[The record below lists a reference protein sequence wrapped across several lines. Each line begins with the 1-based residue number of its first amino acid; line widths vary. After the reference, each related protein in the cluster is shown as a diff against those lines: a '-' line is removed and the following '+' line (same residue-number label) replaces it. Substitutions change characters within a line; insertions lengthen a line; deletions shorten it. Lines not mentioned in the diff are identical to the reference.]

1 MAGSP
6 PGARDGEKT
15 DHTIEDATVPQ
26 DGSTETEKRSDGD
39 DSSNTI
45 TTAEQTVLSEQLRF
59 DDVKLSFFGI
69 YSFASWIDIIIV
81 IICSVCAVIAG
92 AIIPVTP
99 IISSRIILAFSKAEA
114 QGSDLRPLVDQYTL
128 YYVYIMIAALVTWFV
143 STAGFNF
150 TGARIT
156 RTIKKSYFS
165 AVLRQNMAVF
175 DDKGAGEILS
185 HLTDD
190 TMAIQNAISSKLSQT
205 ISAGGTL
212 VGTIA
217 VCFSLD
223 WLLTFE
229 LIWSLVLGYAV
240 LYLGGKLTVRYSSRS
255 IEASSAGSAV
265 VEEALSSIKTTTALG
280 MQNHV
285 HSTYMAFLG
294 KASKNGFVLGSM
306 NAGMLA
312 VCVASGYFNVALAF
326 WQGSRR
332 LTDAKTSFTAVVT
345 IAMVTK
351 AAAFC
356 VLSVGSNMEIF
367 AMAVAGT
374 RRLARMTHRVSPIDS
389 SNEKGLSP
397 GQFNSTMELRNVRH
411 IYPCR
416 PNTVVLDDVSLVFP
430 SGRTTAIVGHS
441 GSGKSSISNMLLRF
455 YDPLAGRILLDD
467 KDLSTYQ
474 IRWLRQQI
482 AVVKQES
489 FMFNKSVYDNIKI
502 GLTGPRWAA
511 VSDDDKD
518 KAIYKAAEIAQADD
532 FVRKLPQGYE
542 TIVGTR
548 GSRLS
553 GGQLQRIA
561 IARALVNDPQILIL
575 DEATSALDT
584 TTEAKLLSAMTGENR
599 QRTTIVIAHRLS
611 TIREADN
618 IVVLNAGRVVE
629 SGTHDDLMA
638 AQSFYY
644 ELVKA
649 QDVGHDEQS
658 TNDDEILD
666 EKRDSTSSSVA
677 KADVDKDQNDGEGQ
691 TGASSDAETNDNV
704 VSSSVFSMMVFIFKL
719 NKGEWHWLILGLIF
733 CVIAGGEE
741 PASAV
746 LFGKAISA
754 ISQSSGNSAD
764 TIRSQAG
771 FYSWMFFLLAWVML
785 IACAAQGIAFAFSSE
800 HLTTRVRSLALQ
812 QYLRMDISYF
822 DKKENSAAAL
832 SGFLSGST
840 RDLTG
845 LSGSALGII
854 LICISTLISGVVV
867 SLALGWKL
875 ALVCL
880 SVIPLM
886 MGGGYFGVW
895 LVGDFEKKNELFA
908 NRTAEFAG
916 ETLHGI
922 QTIAALTREQTALD
936 EFHETL
942 EASKTK
948 ALAANLQASLM
959 YALTQTAYYACMA
972 LSFWYGGRLILRGEY
987 SLFQVIAV
995 QSAMLLSGYSAGMIF
1010 SWTPNIGSAKQA
1022 AASLQRLLAQKSAID
1037 PSSPG
1042 GAKADAIQ
1050 GQIEFNSV
1058 SFAYPSRPDHPAL
1071 KNLSFKIPSGAN
1083 VAFVGTTGS
1092 GKSTIVSLIE
1102 RFYDPTSGSVLVD
1115 SKPIDFYKMS
1125 EYRKSIALVSQEPNL
1140 YSGTIKM
1147 NLTLGLEDEDV
1158 KPSDAAIE
1166 AACKEANIYDFISSL
1181 PDGLN
1186 TEVGS
1191 GGNQLSVGQKQR
1203 IVLARALLR
1212 QPKIL
1217 LLDEATS
1224 ALDSQSESL
1233 IQQTLDKVKKN
1244 RTTITIAHRLST
1256 IVKADKI
1263 YVLSEG
1269 NIVESGTH
1277 PQLMALKGSYYEL
1290 YTASK
1295 SGQTL

>member
-1 MAGSP
+1 MTGSP
-6 PGARDGEKT
+6 PGAIDGEKT
-15 DHTIEDATVPQ
+15 DHTITDATVPQ
-26 DGSTETEKRSDGD
+26 DGNAETGKISARD
-39 DSSNTI
+39 DSPITI
-45 TTAEQTVLSEQLRF
+45 TTAEQTFLSEQLRF
-59 DDVKLSFFGI
+59 EDVKLSFLGI
-69 YSFASWIDIIIV
+69 YSFASWIDLIIV
-81 IICSVCAVIAG
+81 IISTVCAVAAG

-114 QGSDLRPLVDQYTL
+114 QGKDLKSLVDEYTL
-128 YYVYIMIAALVTWFV
+128 YYVYIMIAALVTWFI

-156 RTIKKSYFS
+156 RTMKMSYFS

-205 ISAGGTL
+205 ISACGTL
-212 VGTIA
+212 VATLA
-217 VCFSLD
+217 VCFALD
-223 WLLTFE
+223 WILTFE
-229 LIWSLVLGYAV
+229 LIWSLILGYAV
-240 LYLGGKLTVRYSSRS
+240 LYFGGKFTVRYSSRS
-255 IEASSAGSAV
+255 MEASSAGSAA

-285 HSTYMAFLG
+285 HTTYMGFQG
-294 KASKNGFVLGSM
+294 TASKNGFILGSM
-306 NAGMLA
+306 NACMLA

-332 LTDAKTSFTAVVT
+332 LTDAKTTFTAVVA

-356 VLSVGSNMEIF
+356 VLSIGSNMEIF

-389 SNEKGLSP
+389 SNDKGLSP
-397 GQFNSTMELRNVRH
+397 GQFNSTIELRNVKH

-416 PNTVVLDDVSLVFP
+416 PNTVVLDDVSIAFP
-430 SGRTTAIVGHS
+430 SGMTTAIVGHS

-489 FMFNKSVYDNIKI
+489 FMFNNSVYDNIKI
-502 GLTGPRWAA
+502 GLTGPRWVT
-511 VSDDDKD
+511 VSDDDKS
-518 KAIYKAAEIAQADD
+518 KAIYKAADMAQADD
-532 FVRKLPQGYE
+532 FIRKLPQGYD

-561 IARALVNDPQILIL
+561 IARALVNDPRILIL
-575 DEATSALDT
+575 DEATSALDSE
-584 TTEAKLLSAMTGENR
+584 TEARLLSSMTGENH

-629 SGTHDDLMA
+629 SGKHDDLMA

-649 QDVGHDEQS
+649 QDVDHDEQS
-658 TNDDEILD
+658 TNDEIHD
-666 EKRDSTSSSVA
+666 EKLDSSSSVA
-677 KADVDKDQNDGEGQ
+677 KADEKDQNDKEGQ
-691 TGASSDAETNDNV
+691 TGASSDAEANDDV
-704 VSSSVFSMMVFIFKL
+704 VSSSLFSMIVFIFKL
-719 NKGEWHWLILGLIF
+719 NKGEWHWLIIGLIS

-771 FYSWMFFLLAWVML
+771 FYSWMFFLLAFVML

-800 HLTTRVRSLALQ
+800 HLTARVRSLALQ
-812 QYLRMDISYF
+812 QYLKMDISYF

-832 SGFLSGST
+832 SGFLSGAT
-840 RDLTG
+840 GTLTG

-854 LICISTLISGVVV
+854 LICISTLFSGIIV

-886 MGGGYFGVW
+886 IGGGYFGIW
-895 LVGDFEKKNELFA
+895 LVGDFEQKNELFA
-908 NRTAEFAG
+908 NKTAEFAG

-942 EASKTK
+942 QASKTK

-972 LSFWYGGRLILRGEY
+972 LSFWYGGRLILSGEY
-987 SLFQVIAV
+987 SLFQVISV
-995 QSAMLLSGYSAGMIF
+995 QSAMLLSGFSAGMVF

-1042 GAKADAIQ
+1042 GAKADSIQ
-1050 GQIEFNSV
+1050 GQIEFDSV

-1071 KNLSFKIPSGAN
+1071 KNISFTIPSGAN

-1125 EYRKSIALVSQEPNL
+1125 EYRKSIGLVSQEPNL
-1140 YSGTIKM
+1140 YRGTIKM
-1147 NLTLGLEDEDV
+1147 NLTVGFDEDL

-1166 AACKEANIYDFISSL
+1166 EACKEANIYEFITSL
-1181 PDGLN
+1181 PDGFN

-1224 ALDSQSESL
+1224 ALDSQSEAL
-1233 IQQTLDKVKKN
+1233 IQQTLDKVKKS

-1256 IVKADKI
+1256 IVKSDKI
-1263 YVLSEG
+1263 YVLSG
-1269 NIVESGTH
+1269 GIIVESGTH
-1277 PQLMALKGSYYEL
+1277 SQLMALKGSYYGL